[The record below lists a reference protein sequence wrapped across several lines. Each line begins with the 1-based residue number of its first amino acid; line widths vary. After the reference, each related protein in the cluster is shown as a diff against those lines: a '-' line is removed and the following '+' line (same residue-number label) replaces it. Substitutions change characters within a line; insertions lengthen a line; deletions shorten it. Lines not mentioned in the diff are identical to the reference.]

1 MVSGA
6 SSGLTKVG
14 FRRDVRLFL
23 ALLVGFLVALIFALI
38 LLLKRTVDDS
48 IQTIWDARMAATA
61 AATESFVR
69 EAPPREA
76 MSALFGALRVKYRID
91 VIEFRS
97 GRDSV
102 TSGPD
107 GPGLDEL
114 RRVVPGGTLHFRFD
128 STPIAAMQRRFM
140 WTAALSSIA
149 ALAGVLLLLLYLPRI
164 TRPIEQMLDDARA
177 LGDRGQLEESQFVVE
192 TFRSSIARLREQEEQ
207 LRVLHDAQK
216 RRADELEV
224 VTGTLTRSLSSGLL
238 VLDRNGDVVEVN
250 SAGRDILEIGDKRV
264 AGMRVRDVFGPGA
277 FAEAVSRDFETRGS
291 RAREE
296 VMLDGSRRVVG
307 LTTVHLFGEADE
319 YLGML
324 GLFADLTDV
333 RRLESRLRELQTL
346 ADIGEMSAGIAH
358 EFRNSL
364 STIRGY
370 LALIRRGST
379 GEAEERIRRAEE
391 EASVLSQAVDAL
403 LAFARPIKLALQ
415 PLDLA
420 DVARDVVRRLDDGQS
435 GIEFRFEGGPALV
448 NGDAV
453 LLTRVVENIIRNAVD
468 AVRAKGDAGSI
479 TIRSVDQPNP
489 SLTVEDNGIGLDES
503 DAPRLLLPFQSDKP
517 SGMGLGLAIA
527 RKIVLVHG
535 GSIALRGRQGEGAA
549 VTIELPPNTD

>member
-6 SSGLTKVG
+6 APALTKVG

-48 IQTIWDARMAATA
+48 RQTIWDARVAAA
-61 AATESFVR
+61 SAATETFVR
-69 EAPPREA
+69 ERPPRA
-76 MSALFGALRVKYRID
+76 NMPTLFSALRVKYRID
-91 VIEFRS
+91 VIQFRS
-97 GRDSV
+97 GSDIV

-107 GPGLDEL
+107 GPGLHEV
-114 RRVVPGGTLHFRFD
+114 RRVVPGGALLFKYD
-128 STPIAAMQRRFM
+128 PSPITSMERRFM
-140 WTAALSSIA
+140 MTAALSATA
-149 ALAGVLLLLLYLPRI
+149 AIAGVLLLMMYVPRI
-164 TRPIEQMLDDARA
+164 TRPIEQMLDDARE
-177 LGDRGQLEESQFVVE
+177 LGDRGHLEESQFVVE

-238 VLDRNGDVVEVN
+238 VLDRDGRMVEIN
-250 SAGRDILEIGDKRV
+250 SAGREILGVGEQRV
-264 AGMRVRDVFGPGA
+264 SGLAVVDALGQTA
-277 FAEAVSRDFETRGS
+277 FTEAVMRDFETRGA

-296 VMLDGSRRVVG
+296 ILLEGSRVAG
-307 LTTVHLFGEADE
+307 LTTVHLFDE
-319 YLGML
+319 SGGYLGML

-370 LALIRRGST
+370 LALVRRGSS
-379 GEAEERIRRAEE
+379 GEVESRIRRAEE
-391 EASVLSQAVDAL
+391 EATVLSEAVDAL
-403 LAFARPIKLALQ
+403 LAFARPIKLVPQ
-415 PLDLA
+415 PVDLG
-420 DVARDVVRRLDDGQS
+420 DIAREVVRRLDDPPT
-435 GIEFRFEGGPALV
+435 GIGFTFDGEAATVE
-448 NGDAV
+448 GDAV
-453 LLTRVVENIIRNAVD
+453 LLTRAVENIVRNAID
-468 AVRAKGDAGSI
+468 AVRAKGEGG
-479 TIRSVDQPNP
+479 TIALRTAAHPNP
-489 SLTVEDNGIGLDES
+489 SLTVEDNGVGLDES

-535 GSIALRGRQGEGAA
+535 GSIALRGRKDEGASI
-549 VTIELPPNTD
+549 TIDLPVRAD

>member
-6 SSGLTKVG
+6 APALTKVG

-48 IQTIWDARMAATA
+48 RQTIWDARFAAA
-61 AATESFVR
+61 SAATETFVR
-69 EAPPREA
+69 ERPPRA
-76 MSALFGALRVKYRID
+76 NMPTLLTALRVKYRID
-91 VIEFRS
+91 VIQFRS
-97 GRDSV
+97 GSDTV

-107 GPGLDEL
+107 GPGLHEV
-114 RRVVPGGTLHFRFD
+114 RRVVPGGTLLFKYD
-128 STPIAAMQRRFM
+128 PTPITSMERRFM
-140 WTAALSSIA
+140 MTAALSATA
-149 ALAGVLLLLLYLPRI
+149 AIAGVLLLMMYVPRI
-164 TRPIEQMLDDARA
+164 TRPIEQMLDDARS
-177 LGDRGQLEESQFVVE
+177 LGDRGHLEESQYVVE

-238 VLDRNGDVVEVN
+238 VLDRDGRMVEIN
-250 SAGRDILEIGDKRV
+250 TAGREILGVGEQRV
-264 AGMRVRDVFGPGA
+264 SGSSVVDALGQTA
-277 FAEAVSRDFETRGS
+277 FTEAVMGDFETRGA

-296 VMLDGSRRVVG
+296 IVLNASRVAG
-307 LTTVHLFGEADE
+307 LTTVHLFDE
-319 YLGML
+319 SGGYLGML

-333 RRLESRLRELQTL
+333 RRLESRLREMQTL

-370 LALIRRGST
+370 LALVRRGSS
-379 GEAEERIRRAEE
+379 GEVESRIRRAEE
-391 EASVLSQAVDAL
+391 EATVLSEAVDAL
-403 LAFARPIKLALQ
+403 LAFARPIKLVPQ
-415 PLDLA
+415 PVDLG
-420 DVARDVVRRLDDGQS
+420 DIAREVVRRLDDPPT
-435 GIEFRFEGGPALV
+435 GISFSFDGEAATVE
-448 NGDAV
+448 GDAV
-453 LLTRVVENIIRNAVD
+453 LLTRAVENIVRNAID
-468 AVRAKGDAGSI
+468 AVRAKGEGG
-479 TIRSVDQPNP
+479 TIALRTAVHPNP
-489 SLTVEDNGIGLDES
+489 SLTVEDNGVGLDES

-535 GSIALRGRQGEGAA
+535 GSIALRGRKDEGASI
-549 VTIELPPNTD
+549 TIDLPARFD